1 MDYSREFGSQFPS
14 SLINVGT
21 KKDIDDSVKDL
32 INQYNAYC
40 DAGDLSS
47 AFNIYE
53 QNKNIL
59 KNYMI
64 DMKYINQL
72 EEEIYNTG
80 LFALN
85 QTSVIY
91 SDIEPE
97 TQSENGRWIM
107 EY

>member
-1 MDYSREFGSQFPS
+1 MNYSREFGSLFPS
-14 SLINVGT
+14 SLVGVGT
-21 KKDIDDSVKDL
+21 KKDIDDDVKDL
-32 INQYNAYC
+32 INQYNTYC

-53 QNKNIL
+53 QNKDIL
-59 KNYMI
+59 KDYMI
-64 DMKYINQL
+64 DMSYINQL

-85 QTSVIY
+85 KASVIY
-91 SDIEPE
+91 SDIEPVS
-97 TQSENGRWIM
+97 QAENGHWVM